1 MLLLYV
7 IIVLVIIF
15 HIHRVKWAGPA
26 LLTALLVFFCI
37 RFGEQYFHFKQRIIV
52 VHQIK
57 GHDVYS
63 CIDGKT
69 AYLLSDSN
77 FLSNESSIKFF
88 IEPFY
93 CKEGITKIQKCDLN
107 KSFVST
113 NIIYYK
119 NVGFQFFDRFL
130 TIDKILKKNVQNNGI
145 LILKKCQ
152 KDNFK
157 TLKQPPEYIKYGA
170 GTSFFEKRKF
180 ENAYFKRFGAPLKFT
195 EYYILMRI

>member
-1 MLLLYV
+1 M
-7 IIVLVIIF
+7 
-15 HIHRVKWAGPA
+15 
-26 LLTALLVFFCI
+26 
-37 RFGEQYFHFKQRIIV
+37 
-52 VHQIK
+52 HQIK

-93 CKEGITKIQKCDLN
+93 WKQGITKIQKCDLS

-113 NIIYYK
+113 NIFYDK
-119 NVGFQFFDRFL
+119 NFGFQFFDKFL
-130 TIDKILKKNVQNNGI
+130 TIDKTLKKNVQNNGI
-145 LILKKCQ
+145 LILKKCH
-152 KDNFK
+152 KDQFK
-157 TLKQPPEYIKYGA
+157 NLKEAPKYVKYGA
-170 GTSFFEKRKF
+170 NIDFFEKRKF